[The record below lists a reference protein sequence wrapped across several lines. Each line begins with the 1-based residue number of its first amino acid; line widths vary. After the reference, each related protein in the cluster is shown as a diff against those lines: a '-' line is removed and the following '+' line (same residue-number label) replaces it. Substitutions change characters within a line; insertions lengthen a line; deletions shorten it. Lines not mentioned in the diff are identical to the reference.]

1 MKTARLAGRN
11 KWASWTEEINN
22 NWRKNWW
29 NCWGLMKWRSD
40 SAAGGEAE
48 QPTLFLLSS
57 AKTKSC
63 LWWRRERSCCGALEP
78 FQPINSLNFIPKRW
92 MEWNG
97 ELLSSIQVLIKI
109 NIITVLALLT
119 IFFQLV
125 AERIEGINLKN
136 EGNEALVAGR
146 AIHELNGLKRNEMSE
161 CGSLPPTIGEMEWKQ
176 WTQREN
182 FSFWVEFMRQWNGA
196 PLAGGC
202 LGLFIVVGYEPEA
215 PLRSRQSNSTLLEL
229 SCLPALPFLQLPR
242 RRQAALLCLFCFIEE
257 RD

>member
-1 MKTARLAGRN
+1 M
-11 KWASWTEEINN
+11 
-22 NWRKNWW
+22 
-29 NCWGLMKWRSD
+29 
-40 SAAGGEAE
+40 
-48 QPTLFLLSS
+48 
-57 AKTKSC
+57 
-63 LWWRRERSCCGALEP
+63 
-78 FQPINSLNFIPKRW
+78 
-92 MEWNG
+92 
-97 ELLSSIQVLIKI
+97 
-109 NIITVLALLT
+109 T

-202 LGLFIVVGYEPEA
+202 LSFHLFVGYGPAA
-215 PLRSRQSNSTLLEL
+215 PLRSWTSFRSCSHLLHFVIFAFSSIAPAKTGSPKFISSLISEVKGREWFVCWPAAHNQL
-229 SCLPALPFLQLPR
+229 PSAASGMKKQTHSLQQIKICLREWRTATLPALSIQSPMKTKKV
-242 RRQAALLCLFCFIEE
+242 
-257 RD
+257 

>member
-1 MKTARLAGRN
+1 M
-11 KWASWTEEINN
+11 
-22 NWRKNWW
+22 
-29 NCWGLMKWRSD
+29 
-40 SAAGGEAE
+40 
-48 QPTLFLLSS
+48 
-57 AKTKSC
+57 
-63 LWWRRERSCCGALEP
+63 
-78 FQPINSLNFIPKRW
+78 
-92 MEWNG
+92 
-97 ELLSSIQVLIKI
+97 
-109 NIITVLALLT
+109 T

-202 LGLFIVVGYEPEA
+202 LSFHLFVGYGPAA
-215 PLRSRQSNSTLLEL
+215 PLRSSIPLHESKTFTPLQLLCL
-229 SCLPALPFLQLPR
+229 SALLPR
-242 RRQAALLCLFCFIEE
+242 RRQAALLCLFCFIEDSWRRSE
-257 RD
+257 VGGMLWWLGPKPITNYRGIWIGESNSIKRAAKGKQFQHFTPQIKK